1 MPRRQDSFGYGVTI
15 PATTARVVDTAVE
28 RFGDPDPDELAF
40 LHSILAQTLLPYRDP
55 KTRDY
60 VRESGRT
67 VTIALCLLATP
78 ALADVAG
85 TATVIDG
92 DTLEIQGQRIRL
104 HGIDAPE
111 SRQLCRLAGKPWMCG
126 KDAAIALAEKI
137 GRRPLACEERDRD
150 RYGRIVA
157 KCSVASEDLG
167 EWMVANGWAV
177 AYYLFSYEYSR
188 AEHRAKSA
196 RRGIW
201 ASEFVMPWEW
211 RRGKRLDTGD

>member
-1 MPRRQDSFGYGVTI
+1 MRALILT
-15 PATTARVVDTAVE
+15 
-28 RFGDPDPDELAF
+28 LA
-40 LHSILAQTLLPYRDP
+40 
-55 KTRDY
+55 
-60 VRESGRT
+60 
-67 VTIALCLLATP
+67 LLATP

-92 DTLEIQGQRIRL
+92 DTLDIQDQRIRL

-111 SRQLCRLAGKPWMCG
+111 SRQLCSLAGKPWQCG
-126 KDAAIALAEKI
+126 KDVANALAEKI
-137 GRRPLACEERDRD
+137 CRRSLACEERDRD

-177 AYYLFSYEYSR
+177 AYYLFSYDYSR

-201 ASEFVMPWEW
+201 ASEFIKPWEW
-211 RRGKRLDTGD
+211 RRGKRLDSAPPKQ